1 MTNVIQYQSSSADTA
16 RGPSPALWGDCPWL
30 EIQGQV
36 AQGRGGYAF
45 FDDFLIGG
53 ITPTITTAISM
64 ASGDVGYAA
73 FGSSGATITY
83 DDVAGGA
90 IVLTEA
96 TANESVTL
104 YTEQHPFSITAN
116 AGKFWAEA
124 RVKVGDIVTLAN
136 SFLWGLM
143 DTTAVTAVVPLTAD
157 GVTADINYVGFMQP
171 EGDTTTYNASYKADG
186 GSITEVEVNGAVGA
200 LVADTYVKLGMKF
213 DPSSA
218 MTGTANQMRFFIDGV
233 PLATDKTIPDNTGTD
248 FPADIRM
255 GPVISM
261 AVGAGTATD
270 TLTMDWWRYAQ
281 LEAQ

>member
-30 EIQGQV
+30 EIEAQV
-36 AQGRGGYAF
+36 AQGRGGYSF
-45 FDDFLIGG
+45 FDDFLVGG
-53 ITPTITTAISM
+53 ISGNVGAI
-64 ASGDVGYAA
+64 AEYQGYNI
-73 FGSSGATITY
+73 FGSAGSTITY

-90 IVLTEA
+90 IILTED
-96 TANESVTL
+96 TADDSCTI
-104 YTEQHPFSITAN
+104 TSEQHPFSITAN

-124 RVKVGDIVTLAN
+124 RVKVGDIVTTAN

-143 DTTAVTAVVPLTAD
+143 DTTPPTDAIPLTAD